1 VNELIVGN
9 YIFIIRI
16 TKTSKIQIGKLGQLT
31 FNEGIYAYIGSA
43 MKGIKKR
50 TERHIRLLNTK
61 NGKCRWHIDYLLVN
75 PNATF
80 VELVEIPTEEK
91 IECRLSR
98 MFNIF
103 AQPIIGFGSSDCKCL
118 THLYQL

>member
-1 VNELIVGN
+1 MVGS
-9 YIFIIRI
+9 YILIIRI
-16 TKTSKIQIGKLGQLT
+16 AETSKIQIGKLGQLT
-31 FNEGIYAYIGSA
+31 FKKGIYAYIGSA

-75 PNATF
+75 PNSTF
-80 VELVEIPTEEK
+80 IELVKIPTEEK

-103 AQPIIGFGSSDCKCL
+103 SKPIIGFGSSDCKCL